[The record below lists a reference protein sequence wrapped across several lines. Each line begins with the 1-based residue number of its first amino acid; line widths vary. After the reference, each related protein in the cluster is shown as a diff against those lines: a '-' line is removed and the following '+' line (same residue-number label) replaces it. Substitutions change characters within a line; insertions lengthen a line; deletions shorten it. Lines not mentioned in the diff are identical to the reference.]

1 MVAVSYEKKRDL
13 AGTKVGLFTDQT
25 ISAEQIDPFV
35 NMTIPKS
42 LICVLNAVKQETVGV
57 CVRVPNLCTL
67 PVTQIKR
74 SNVLIWQ
81 ILCQPLQ
88 DLYYRSRHAK
98 PLLSKCE
105 YWWLNLSHFLSLS
118 RQSLRESNTD
128 WTPSKRTPYIKA
140 RGQGED
146 NSLKLHSSEEGG
158 VGYYSSVANAN

>member
-1 MVAVSYEKKRDL
+1 MVAVSYEKQRDL

-74 SNVLIWQ
+74 SNVLI
-81 ILCQPLQ
+81 
-88 DLYYRSRHAK
+88 
-98 PLLSKCE
+98 
-105 YWWLNLSHFLSLS
+105 
-118 RQSLRESNTD
+118 
-128 WTPSKRTPYIKA
+128 
-140 RGQGED
+140 
-146 NSLKLHSSEEGG
+146 
-158 VGYYSSVANAN
+158 